1 MKQEKNKPMLRLPE
15 VEDAM
20 KERENLSLSSLPSA
34 QTDKRHNRRRMLV
47 GLALVFFLFCVIF
60 IIPVGH
66 IPVLRNLS
74 WLMGFSA
81 QDTQSMSFFRTLLT
95 WAGDADRRH
104 LSGSWS
110 GNDGALSLFD
120 RNQQQKFNALGP
132 QSGLFDLNAVNAA
145 RRAKGLPP
153 DALYGA
159 YSSNGQQNNAAV
171 NHAVNGWSQQA
182 RAEAAAKNAGEVY
195 FGTDANLA
203 ARAAREN
210 VSIKGSS
217 NTASLVM
224 AGGVVGASSVDWLG
238 TAVDK
243 ASLVTNS
250 QLNGALKEASQ
261 IPSPLSNLSGSLKA
275 GQKPQRDL
283 ATVWLLSKAANRTQ
297 YLMLKKQLASA
308 GYMAMEIPKKV
319 YDSSGMGT
327 GIGIRGDEVIGD
339 FDDVNQQLLNEEQ
352 CRELGNEANSNLAPK
367 LEESKGLI
375 QQIRGT
381 VPRSCGDGI
390 NSWKEDLIKVQTN
403 CRDVRDLF
411 TNMKTACGTKL
422 VSEGRCETVRL
433 DSYAS
438 DLQAACDALAAAQ
451 EAGATEEEI
460 AELEAARDEVIEGL
474 TDEEVFNSFNLST
487 GDGEGAGSN
496 DFFPVTEENTSWL
509 S

>member
-1 MKQEKNKPMLRLPE
+1 MKQEKDKPMVRLPQAE
-15 VEDAM
+15 L
-20 KERENLSLSSLPSA
+20 KGQTTQPSLSQVQA
-34 QTDKRHNRRRMLV
+34 DKRHNRRRMLV
-47 GLALVFFLFCVIF
+47 GLALVFFLFCIIF

-66 IPVLRNLS
+66 IPGLRNLS

-95 WAGDADRRH
+95 WAGEADRRY
-104 LSGSWS
+104 LAS
-110 GNDGALSLFD
+110 NEADLSLFD
-120 RNQQQKFNALGP
+120 RNQQQGFNALGP

-153 DALYGA
+153 DGLYGA
-159 YSSNGQQNNAAV
+159 YSSNGRPNDAAV
-171 NHAVNGWSQQA
+171 NHEVNGWSQQA
-182 RAEAAAKNAGEVY
+182 RAAAAAQNAQEVY
-195 FGTDANLA
+195 FGTDADLA
-203 ARAAREN
+203 ARAAVEN
-210 VSIKGSS
+210 ITVKGSS
-217 NTASLVM
+217 NTASLVRAPGI
-224 AGGVVGASSVDWLG
+224 AGAYSVDWLG
-238 TAVDK
+238 VAVDK
-243 ASLVTNS
+243 ASLLTNS
-250 QLNGALKEASQ
+250 QLDGALKEASHV
-261 IPSPLSNLSGSLKA
+261 PSPLSNLAGSLTA
-275 GQKPQRDL
+275 GDKPQRDL
-283 ATVWLLSKAANRTQ
+283 ATVWLLSKAANKAK

-319 YDSSGMGT
+319 YDSSGMGS
-327 GIGIRGDEVIGD
+327 GIGLAGDEMIGD
-339 FDDVNQQLLNEEQ
+339 FDEVNQQLLNEQQ
-352 CRELGNEANSNLAPK
+352 CRELGDQANSNLSPK

-390 NSWKEDLIKVQTN
+390 NAWKEDLIKVQTN
-403 CRDVRDLF
+403 CRDVKEVF
-411 TNMKTACGTKL
+411 GNMKTACGVKL

-438 DLQAACDALAAAQ
+438 DLEEACNALAEAQ

-496 DFFPVTEENTSWL
+496 DFFPVTEQNTSWL
-509 S
+509 SM